1 MGLTFIIAGLIL
13 IGVSW
18 LFYNSAE
25 GRARRAAQWPSVAG
39 VIAASEVGEVL
50 VSNSRMSTPAI
61 GYTYQVG
68 DQALEGNAI
77 RLGQPPLFNKRAK
90 AEAIVARYPAGAPV
104 TVLYDPAAPKTAIL
118 EAKFGHTYGLL
129 MLVSFGATLF
139 VLGFV
144 ALFLR
149 T

>member
-1 MGLTFIIAGLIL
+1 MGLTFIVAGLIIL
-13 IGVSW
+13 GISW

-25 GRARRAAQWPSVAG
+25 GKARRAAQWPSAAG
-39 VIAASEVGEVL
+39 VVAASEVAQVI

-68 DQALEGNAI
+68 GQAMEGAAI
-77 RLGQPPLFNKRAK
+77 RLGQPPLFNNRAK
-90 AEAIVARYPAGAPV
+90 AEAIVARYAVGAPV
-104 TVLYDPAAPKTAIL
+104 TVLYDPATPKTAIL
-118 EAKFGHTYGLL
+118 EAKYGHTYGLL
-129 MLVSFGATLF
+129 MLVSFGVTLF